1 MISEIGDKM
10 KNILTIIML
19 ISTLTYPKS
28 NSEKAGDVL
37 TLLIPAV
44 ALGSTLYMEDTNGSI
59 EFLKAYGSTAAA
71 TQILKYTVR
80 EQRPNNSDSYT
91 SFPSGH
97 TSSAFSGASFIHK
110 RYGFTYAIPAYLG
123 AIYTGYSRVKAEKHY
138 THDVIA
144 GALLGIGFSW
154 YFVSPYK
161 NFQVTPVVDT
171 DTYGVQFNYK
181 W

>member
-1 MISEIGDKM
+1 
-10 KNILTIIML
+10 ML
-19 ISTLTYPKS
+19 FLNTLNYAKS
-28 NSEKAGDVL
+28 NSEQAGDIL

-44 ALGSTLYMEDTNGSI
+44 ALGSTLYKNDHNGSI

-80 EQRPNNSDSYT
+80 APRPNNPDSVT

-110 RYGFTYAIPAYLG
+110 RYGLKYAIPAYIG

-138 THDVIA
+138 TRDVIA
-144 GALLGIGFSW
+144 GALLGMGFSW

-161 NFQVTPVVDT
+161 NLKITPTVGDE
-171 DTYGVQFNYK
+171 TYGVQFNYK

>member
-1 MISEIGDKM
+1 M
-10 KNILTIIML
+10 KHVLIILL
-19 ISTLTYPKS
+19 SLYTLSYAKT
-28 NSEKAGDVL
+28 NSERAGDVL

-44 ALGSTLYMEDTNGSI
+44 ALGSTVYNDDSNGSI
-59 EFLKAYGSTAAA
+59 EFLKAYGSTAGA

-80 EQRPNNSDSYT
+80 EQRPNNSTSYT

-97 TSSAFSGASFIHK
+97 ASSAFSGASFIHK
-110 RYGFTYAIPAYLG
+110 RYGLKYAIPAYIG
-123 AIYTGYSRVKAEKHY
+123 AVYTAYSRVKAEKHY

-144 GALLGIGFSW
+144 GALLGMGFSW

-161 NFQVTPVVDT
+161 NLQVAPSVDK
-171 DTYGVQFNYK
+171 DAYGVQFNYK

>member
-1 MISEIGDKM
+1 M
-10 KNILTIIML
+10 KNILL
-19 ISTLTYPKS
+19 IVVLLSTLIHAKS
-28 NSEKAGDVL
+28 GTERVGDVL

-44 ALGSTLYMEDTNGSI
+44 ALGATLAMDDKEGQI
-59 EFLKAYGSTAAA
+59 EFLKTYGSTAAA

-80 EQRPNNSDSYT
+80 APRPNDSNSIT

-110 RYGFTYAIPAYLG
+110 RYGISYAIPAYIG
-123 AIYTGYSRVKAEKHY
+123 AVYTAYSRVYADKHY
-138 THDVIA
+138 TKDVIA

-154 YFVSPYK
+154 YFVTPYK
-161 NFQVTPVVDT
+161 NLQVTPTVGD
-171 DTYGVQFNYK
+171 DSYGLQFDYK

>member
-1 MISEIGDKM
+1 MGEKEEM
-10 KNILTIIML
+10 KSILTLLMIV
-19 ISTLTYPKS
+19 STMAYSKS
-28 NSEKAGDVL
+28 NTERAGDVL

-44 ALGSTLYMEDTNGSI
+44 ALGSTLYTEDQNGSI
-59 EFLKAYGSTAAA
+59 EFFKAYGSTAAA

-80 EQRPNNSDSYT
+80 APRPNNPDSVT

-110 RYGFTYAIPAYLG
+110 RYGLTYAIPAYIG

-138 THDVIA
+138 TKDVIA
-144 GALLGIGFSW
+144 GALLGMGFSW
-154 YFVSPYK
+154 YFVSPYE
-161 NFQVTPVVDT
+161 NLAVTPTVGD

-181 W
+181 

>member
-1 MISEIGDKM
+1 MKKILIISLS
-10 KNILTIIML
+10 ILSML
-19 ISTLTYPKS
+19 KANS
-28 NSEKAGDVL
+28 NTEQAGDVL
-37 TLLIPAV
+37 AIVIPAIGMGTAI
-44 ALGSTLYMEDTNGSI
+44 ALEDQKGQM
-59 EFLKAYGSTAAA
+59 EFLKAYGSTVAT

-80 EQRPNNSDSYT
+80 APRPNDSNSIT

-110 RYGFTYAIPAYLG
+110 RYGLSYAIPAYIG
-123 AIYTGYSRVKAEKHY
+123 AIYTGYSRVYAEKHY
-138 THDVIA
+138 TRDVIA

-161 NFQVTPVVDT
+161 NLQVTPTVGNKS
-171 DTYGVQFNYK
+171 YGLQFNYK

>member
-1 MISEIGDKM
+1 MKKLLIIYILLHTVTYAKSASER
-10 KNILTIIML
+10 
-19 ISTLTYPKS
+19 
-28 NSEKAGDVL
+28 AGDVL
-37 TLLIPAV
+37 TLLIPAA
-44 ALGSTLYMEDTNGSI
+44 ALGTTLYTNDSNGSI

-110 RYGFTYAIPAYLG
+110 RYGFKYAVPAYIG
-123 AIYTGYSRVKAEKHY
+123 AVYTAYSRVKAEKHY
-138 THDVIA
+138 TKDVIA

-161 NFQVTPVVDT
+161 DLQIEPTVDK

>member
-1 MISEIGDKM
+1 M
-10 KNILTIIML
+10 KKILIICL
-19 ISTLTYPKS
+19 SIFSLAQAKS
-28 NSEKAGDVL
+28 NTEQAGDIL
-37 TLLIPAV
+37 TLLIPAIGIGAAV
-44 ALGSTLYMEDTNGSI
+44 ALEDQEGQI

-80 EQRPNNSDSYT
+80 APRPNDSNSIT

-110 RYGFTYAIPAYLG
+110 RYGISYAIPAYIG
-123 AIYTGYSRVKAEKHY
+123 AVYTAYSRVYADKHY
-138 THDVIA
+138 TKDVIA

-154 YFVSPYK
+154 YFVSPYE
-161 NFQVTPVVDT
+161 NLQITPTVDN
-171 DTYGVQFNYK
+171 DAYGVQFNYK

>member
-1 MISEIGDKM
+1 M
-10 KNILTIIML
+10 KKSLILLLCLYTMGHAK
-19 ISTLTYPKS
+19 TNT
-28 NSEKAGDVL
+28 EKAGDIL
-37 TLLIPAV
+37 TLFIPTL
-44 ALGSTLYMEDTNGSI
+44 ALGTALYKNDYKGSM
-59 EFLKAYGSTAAA
+59 EFLKAYTATAAT

-80 EQRPNNSDSYT
+80 EQRPNNVDSYT

-110 RYGFTYAIPAYLG
+110 RYGFKYAIPGYLG
-123 AIYTGYSRVKAEKHY
+123 AIYTAYSRVKAEKHY

-154 YFVSPYK
+154 YFVSPYQ
-161 NFQVTPVVDT
+161 NLQITPT
-171 DTYGVQFNYK
+171 ANKDTYGVQFNYK

>member
-1 MISEIGDKM
+1 MKRILMILLS
-10 KNILTIIML
+10 LY
-19 ISTLTYPKS
+19 TLADAKS
-28 NSEKAGDVL
+28 NSERAGDVL

-44 ALGSTLYMEDTNGSI
+44 ALGSTVYNDDSNGSI
-59 EFLKAYGSTAAA
+59 EFLKAYGSTAAV
-71 TQILKYTVR
+71 TQILKYTVK
-80 EQRPNNSDSYT
+80 EQRPNNSPSTT

-97 TSSAFSGASFIHK
+97 ASSAFSGASFIHK
-110 RYGFTYAIPAYLG
+110 RYGLNYAMPAYIG
-123 AIYTGYSRVKAEKHY
+123 AIYTAYSRVKADKHY

-161 NFQVTPVVDT
+161 NLQVTPSVDK
-171 DTYGVQFNYK
+171 DAYGVQFNYK

>member
-1 MISEIGDKM
+1 M
-10 KNILTIIML
+10 KYLLTFFL
-19 ISTLTYPKS
+19 LLHTCSYAKS
-28 NSEKAGDVL
+28 SSEKAGDIL
-37 TLLIPAV
+37 TILIPAV
-44 ALGSTLYMEDTNGSI
+44 ALGGTLYTEDKEGSI

-71 TQILKYTVR
+71 TQVLKYTVR
-80 EQRPNNSDSYT
+80 EQRPNNSTSYT

-97 TSSAFSGASFIHK
+97 SSSAFSGASFIHK
-110 RYGFTYAIPAYLG
+110 RYGFKYAIPAYLG
-123 AIYTGYSRVKAEKHY
+123 AIYTGYSRVKADKHY

-161 NFQVTPVVDT
+161 NLQVTPTVGDSN
-171 DTYGVQFNYK
+171 YGMQFNYK